1 MKPVYD
7 SDGNL
12 IGMDVDE
19 SEFENIDYIVD
30 ETTEELIY
38 VSDRA
43 QEKTRQLTEEI
54 LSKFMIGYK

>member
-12 IGMDVDE
+12 IGMDVDQ
-19 SEFENIDYIVD
+19 SEFDYIDYVVD

-38 VSDRA
+38 ISERA
-43 QEKTRQLTEEI
+43 LEKTKLMTEEI
-54 LSKFMIGYK
+54 LSKFMIGNK

>member
-19 SEFENIDYIVD
+19 SEFEHIDYIVD

-43 QEKTRQLTEEI
+43 REKTRQLTEEI